1 MSNPTEMTYDF
12 ELIATYPEEGLRAR
26 RMADSQAITLR
37 PSEERTIYLSW
48 TPTQPDNIGTY
59 TLEIQVIDL
68 ERHILVEVWGNDV
81 NQDTMEVNVKAGGY
95 ISRVKTR
102 EHIGFFDTVEIEVTI
117 TNEMYIDNLFTVS
130 GIFQHKDTSYVY
142 WTEDEELPEY
152 KVEGE
157 MESTIIVEWHPSQHN
172 YPNQSFELGKY
183 ESTMFLEDV
192 ASAYCVLDTTS
203 KSNKSEFIRIKHI
216 LDQNSIEFRVV
227 GQLEINFPTE
237 IGKWSI
243 SFHGE
248 AGPFILID
256 PQVRN
261 AVRVLDPDYDI
272 WIRRDSRFEYAPELN
287 PNGMFG
293 YWKFDE
299 PSWTGAANEIIDSSD
314 NDNHGTANNGAST
327 VPYAKFGQAA
337 SFDGVDDRIKLP
349 RTALHDLD
357 NFSVEFWIM
366 TTDQTAGIISG
377 ANFAQNNEYL
387 IYIDGGKI
395 KPYIKGAAILTNLAI
410 NDGNWHHLA
419 VIRNGSL
426 VKIYL
431 DSGIPFEWT
440 NAPTGS
446 ISIDANGLWLAAEQ
460 DSVGG
465 SWDTNQQLNGFLD
478 ELVIYNRTLSA
489 DDINA
494 HYLSGII
501 EANDK
506 TAFELGYYSDSG
518 NDLHAVVNF
527 ESCEDAKHY
536 QKVLK
541 LPADGTYLEKTEL
554 FAYYW
559 PVGTTLKISQEPN
572 LQFKGTEYYNVYRSI
587 ETSQAN
593 VECVALTNKGSRVT
607 YDVVMNDA
615 NFYKIFITAQNCPK
629 SEAGDIQ
636 LRLHLDYWTGNS
648 EHVDAFGNVGWN
660 ASKESPQ
667 ELVWNERNEKFEM
680 KELRLKLEPG
690 HYHISL
696 ENLHD
701 YYSGGYDKNAYIS
714 EIAIRPSFALDFLP
728 QKVEETSLGGGE
740 SSQTRSNGNGNGDVP
755 LGTTSCD
762 LGAYPKKMPKEM
774 MDYLYK
780 KVPIPLFGADCDL
793 GSPGLKMDF
802 CPEFGIELDLGIDY
816 DVTKDAWKA
825 WIKLTIGGKIE
836 PPGLGIKFSYSIAI
850 YVSLKNPFN
859 SNTYKT
865 GNSFLENLSW
875 YLDINMELDIPLG
888 RLIWKAPIDVKIPA
902 PWTKSDKKPANVFRL
917 TLEIYL
923 VIGVEIKLYSGDRA
937 DDVRFGIGLKIGVK
951 FEFAIEITLSTDML
965 IGLKKKTD
973 ELQKKQD
980 KYDGKLDKYGK
991 EMDAMEV
998 NRIKVIEGMK
1008 KTTSKDKSYQEL
1020 NDWYDKSSGGKYEE
1034 EVMDKYSKYSE
1045 KSLSNGKK
1053 LSECNKYMDVFK
1065 DINIDKIEKWVP
1077 GITIKFYVN
1086 FVAGS
1091 LFGINARIYLSD
1103 QYEGYPVLVDIL
1115 LYGEIF
1121 AKLSVGFTITIKLFW
1136 VFKLSIPFDVSI
1148 WIDAIFWYNKVGFP
1162 HWDDDGIFGKLC
1174 FKSRQNLPEDVQTC
1188 LLKFPVAVNS
1198 GWSVKVLFFKFK
1210 GSFPF

>member
-1 MSNPTEMTYDF
+1 
-12 ELIATYPEEGLRAR
+12 
-26 RMADSQAITLR
+26 
-37 PSEERTIYLSW
+37 
-48 TPTQPDNIGTY
+48 
-59 TLEIQVIDL
+59 
-68 ERHILVEVWGNDV
+68 
-81 NQDTMEVNVKAGGY
+81 
-95 ISRVKTR
+95 
-102 EHIGFFDTVEIEVTI
+102 
-117 TNEMYIDNLFTVS
+117 
-130 GIFQHKDTSYVY
+130 
-142 WTEDEELPEY
+142 
-152 KVEGE
+152 
-157 MESTIIVEWHPSQHN
+157 
-172 YPNQSFELGKY
+172 
-183 ESTMFLEDV
+183 
-192 ASAYCVLDTTS
+192 
-203 KSNKSEFIRIKHI
+203 
-216 LDQNSIEFRVV
+216 
-227 GQLEINFPTE
+227 
-237 IGKWSI
+237 
-243 SFHGE
+243 
-248 AGPFILID
+248 
-256 PQVRN
+256 
-261 AVRVLDPDYDI
+261 
-272 WIRRDSRFEYAPELN
+272 
-287 PNGMFG
+287 
-293 YWKFDE
+293 
-299 PSWTGAANEIIDSSD
+299 
-314 NDNHGTANNGAST
+314 
-327 VPYAKFGQAA
+327 
-337 SFDGVDDRIKLP
+337 
-349 RTALHDLD
+349 
-357 NFSVEFWIM
+357 
-366 TTDQTAGIISG
+366 
-377 ANFAQNNEYL
+377 
-387 IYIDGGKI
+387 
-395 KPYIKGAAILTNLAI
+395 
-410 NDGNWHHLA
+410 
-419 VIRNGSL
+419 
-426 VKIYL
+426 
-431 DSGIPFEWT
+431 
-440 NAPTGS
+440 
-446 ISIDANGLWLAAEQ
+446 
-460 DSVGG
+460 
-465 SWDTNQQLNGFLD
+465 
-478 ELVIYNRTLSA
+478 
-489 DDINA
+489 
-494 HYLSGII
+494 
-501 EANDK
+501 
-506 TAFELGYYSDSG
+506 
-518 NDLHAVVNF
+518 
-527 ESCEDAKHY
+527 
-536 QKVLK
+536 
-541 LPADGTYLEKTEL
+541 
-554 FAYYW
+554 
-559 PVGTTLKISQEPN
+559 
-572 LQFKGTEYYNVYRSI
+572 
-587 ETSQAN
+587 
-593 VECVALTNKGSRVT
+593 
-607 YDVVMNDA
+607 
-615 NFYKIFITAQNCPK
+615 
-629 SEAGDIQ
+629 
-636 LRLHLDYWTGNS
+636 NS